1 MRKLLTA
8 MLAAL
13 AAAATQQ
20 ANAQGEVDAYG
31 CMGMLT
37 YVGEQCGLDMLPL
50 DDEARLMEELDD
62 VEKTYNLYNA
72 QCREVIYSEYSEDR
86 VNEASALANECA
98 DELEKF
104 KADLSR
110 SYSGHACMGLLHSS
124 LDLCVDHKNIDV
136 SEIPALRA
144 AQLRNA
150 HIYNTRC
157 AVYDESGKTL
167 GQRKVRALREKMEDC
182 YMPLYRRAGLL

>member
-1 MRKLLTA
+1 MRKLLTL

-104 KADLSR
+104 KADLSK
-110 SYSGHACMGLLHSS
+110 SYDKYSCRGLLESTLNLCRSS
-124 LDLCVDHKNIDV
+124 ENKSV
-136 SEIPALRA
+136 SEIPAIRA
-144 AQLRNA
+144 AQ
-150 HIYNTRC
+150 
-157 AVYDESGKTL
+157 
-167 GQRKVRALREKMEDC
+167 
-182 YMPLYRRAGLL
+182 RRITHGNL